1 MLIIRDGSKLS
12 ILFICIYVHD
22 FKQEYFSY
30 CCNGLAR
37 EMKINEW
44 CKDFKSSGMWQCTAG
59 WVGGSQ
65 HFKQ

>member
-44 CKDFKSSGMWQCTAG
+44 CKDFKSSGM
-59 WVGGSQ
+59 
-65 HFKQ
+65 